1 MRVDNLGFQQV
12 SFGNALSTRQEE
24 EQKKL
29 IKEVRHAL
37 GHDGAISVGKGYAQ
51 GLPSQASQDTGVG
64 KINSPESFRMNELLQ
79 VYAGAT
85 AVKPS
90 FPIGQ
95 LGLRPAYNDKGYYG
109 SYQRSTLTIG
119 EDMINPFNLT
129 KPEYGSIL
137 PESEAQKVVAR
148 HAKSGVSDNQIDYDN
163 ELGKKAPDQYP
174 INETLKVAYKNFK
187 EMEATPEL
195 EQLRNEFDAY
205 KSQKEPVDI
214 DGLRKEL
221 FSGEKDLTNLEYA
234 KKALELRNALIE
246 RDGVDIFV
254 GRGSKLT
261 PTDDDYEAAQR
272 VADGF
277 QQCIDVAQGDSEIF
291 TRELMRITEDVA
303 PHKIN
308 PKIRR

>member
-1 MRVDNLGFQQV
+1 MIDEKGLN
-12 SFGNALSTRQEE
+12 SESAN
-24 EQKKL
+24 
-29 IKEVRHAL
+29 EVNTTETEF
-37 GHDGAISVGKGYAQ
+37 DPVQAI
-51 GLPSQASQDTGVG
+51 
-64 KINSPESFRMNELLQ
+64 NELKQ
-79 VYAGAT
+79 NSVS
-85 AVKPS
+85 KED
-90 FPIGQ
+90 
-95 LGLRPAYNDKGYYG
+95 YN
-109 SYQRSTLTIG
+109 
-119 EDMINPFNLT
+119 
-129 KPEYGSIL
+129 
-137 PESEAQKVVAR
+137 KVVAEKNKYLK
-148 HAKSGVSDNQIDYDN
+148 ALIDGNQ
-163 ELGKKAPDQYP
+163 
-174 INETLKVAYKNFK
+174 VAEVQN
-187 EMEATPEL
+187 
-195 EQLRNEFDAY
+195 
-205 KSQKEPVDI
+205 KEPVDI

-234 KKALELRNALIE
+234 KKALELRDAIIE

>member
-1 MRVDNLGFQQV
+1 MINEKDLN
-12 SFGNALSTRQEE
+12 SESAN
-24 EQKKL
+24 
-29 IKEVRHAL
+29 EVNTTETEF
-37 GHDGAISVGKGYAQ
+37 DPVQAI
-51 GLPSQASQDTGVG
+51 
-64 KINSPESFRMNELLQ
+64 NELKQ
-79 VYAGAT
+79 NSVS
-85 AVKPS
+85 KED
-90 FPIGQ
+90 
-95 LGLRPAYNDKGYYG
+95 YN
-109 SYQRSTLTIG
+109 
-119 EDMINPFNLT
+119 
-129 KPEYGSIL
+129 
-137 PESEAQKVVAR
+137 KVVAEKNKYLK
-148 HAKSGVSDNQIDYDN
+148 ALIDGNQ
-163 ELGKKAPDQYP
+163 
-174 INETLKVAYKNFK
+174 VAEVPN
-187 EMEATPEL
+187 
-195 EQLRNEFDAY
+195 
-205 KSQKEPVDI
+205 KEPVDI

-261 PTDDDYEAAQR
+261 PTDEDYEAAQR

>member
-1 MRVDNLGFQQV
+1 MIGEKDLN
-12 SFGNALSTRQEE
+12 SESAN
-24 EQKKL
+24 
-29 IKEVRHAL
+29 EVNTTETEF
-37 GHDGAISVGKGYAQ
+37 DPVQAI
-51 GLPSQASQDTGVG
+51 
-64 KINSPESFRMNELLQ
+64 NELKQ
-79 VYAGAT
+79 NSVS
-85 AVKPS
+85 KED
-90 FPIGQ
+90 
-95 LGLRPAYNDKGYYG
+95 YN
-109 SYQRSTLTIG
+109 
-119 EDMINPFNLT
+119 
-129 KPEYGSIL
+129 
-137 PESEAQKVVAR
+137 KVVAEKNKYLK
-148 HAKSGVSDNQIDYDN
+148 ALIDGNQ
-163 ELGKKAPDQYP
+163 
-174 INETLKVAYKNFK
+174 VAEVQN
-187 EMEATPEL
+187 
-195 EQLRNEFDAY
+195 
-205 KSQKEPVDI
+205 KEPVDI

-234 KKALELRNALIE
+234 KKALELRDAIIE

>member
-1 MRVDNLGFQQV
+1 MIDEKGLN
-12 SFGNALSTRQEE
+12 SESAN
-24 EQKKL
+24 
-29 IKEVRHAL
+29 EVNTTETEF
-37 GHDGAISVGKGYAQ
+37 DPVQAI
-51 GLPSQASQDTGVG
+51 
-64 KINSPESFRMNELLQ
+64 NELKQ
-79 VYAGAT
+79 NSVS
-85 AVKPS
+85 KED
-90 FPIGQ
+90 
-95 LGLRPAYNDKGYYG
+95 YN
-109 SYQRSTLTIG
+109 
-119 EDMINPFNLT
+119 
-129 KPEYGSIL
+129 
-137 PESEAQKVVAR
+137 KVVAEKNKYLK
-148 HAKSGVSDNQIDYDN
+148 ALIDGNQ
-163 ELGKKAPDQYP
+163 
-174 INETLKVAYKNFK
+174 VAEVQN
-187 EMEATPEL
+187 
-195 EQLRNEFDAY
+195 
-205 KSQKEPVDI
+205 KEPVDI

-303 PHKIN
+303 PHRIN